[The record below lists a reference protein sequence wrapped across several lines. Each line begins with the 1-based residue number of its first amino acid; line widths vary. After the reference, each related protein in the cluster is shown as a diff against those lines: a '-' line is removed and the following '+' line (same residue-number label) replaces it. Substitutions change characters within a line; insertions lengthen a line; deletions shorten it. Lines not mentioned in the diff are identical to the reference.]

1 MPISFDSGGLSGSL
15 RTYDTGRVQAR
26 AQDQALAAASLSA
39 ANTSGPTQR
48 VNATPVAARTQ
59 GDREQAADQRRRDLD
74 GAVTRE
80 SPTGR
85 RPKFVAKGQSV
96 NLLV

>member
-1 MPISFDSGGLSGSL
+1 MPISFDHGGILGQP
-15 RTYDTGRVQAR
+15 RPYDAGRVQAR
-26 AQDQALAAASLSA
+26 AQEQALAAASL
-39 ANTSGPTQR
+39 NTINASGSPQR
-48 VNATPVAARTQ
+48 VNAAPVAARAKNERDQ
-59 GDREQAADQRRRDLD
+59 SAEQRRGDEERTL
-74 GAVTRE
+74 TRE